1 MYLFNTLNHK
11 SRTFLL
17 LSASALGSLVLAT
30 PAMAEDFTITSGTT
44 TNNGN
49 TLDGG
54 DTVTVTGALVTSGVN
69 NGIDTTAGSNKI
81 TVSTEGSITT
91 ANLDHVSGINNVG
104 SFNTTTVSGS
114 VMTNGNYGPGI
125 ANTGNSNINIVS
137 GQITAKGVNA
147 HAIYNNGHSNTNTVL
162 GSLTTTQTGGVGIH
176 NLGNSNINHLSG
188 NVTTSGTTAY
198 GIFNEG
204 NKNTTTVLGNIIT
217 GGSQAYGIA
226 NIGDSNNTTMAG
238 SISTKGDSGIGIYHS
253 GHKNTTAIT
262 GSITTKGSSGHGVI
276 TAGNFNLSNLS
287 GTITIERSGTGMQHV
302 GNNNLVT
309 VSGSI
314 TTKGSSGN
322 GIFTIGNKNT
332 TSLSGSIVT
341 TGNTAMGI
349 SHIGEGNKA
358 TVSGSISTSGT
369 NAFGIYH
376 FSGDNTA
383 IVSGTVKTTGLS
395 APAFFNGSGSG
406 NSFTLNEGATIIG
419 DILAD
424 DDATNSKLVFNLAGS
439 SSYAYSVSGKG
450 EGTGTGQWTFSDL
463 DGRTA
468 KVTTGGTGCDT
479 TVTGAN
485 NTVCNFVTAVG
496 SGNAMEHNELQLA
509 MNASLMGSLQSGS
522 SQANNLTEAMA
533 SPQASKSNTWV
544 NVYGASSK
552 RASSTT
558 QSAFDTSNAGL
569 SIGIPMAISDRVY
582 MDLVFNTSKTN
593 LDIGLTKDQEITAQA
608 YNLGAVVRD
617 FVASDTWSVDA
628 FGFIG
633 RNAYDGK
640 RKVMNNQQATGSES
654 VTAAYSGMAV
664 LVGVDAQFS
673 NPINNTLS
681 FIGGVNA
688 SLSNEKIGAYSES
701 KYFAWDARTMTQTT
715 GGITTG
721 LEYHTDALT
730 TFASLGAQR
739 SSLRSGKTAGYT
751 NNSTA
756 GSYTDSAT
764 GDTYRTASIGF
775 DYAAAGGMSVT
786 GAVERLSSTSG
797 VSGNSTSLSVN
808 RTF

>member
-17 LSASALGSLVLAT
+17 LGASALGSLVLAT
-30 PAMAEDFTITSGTT
+30 PAMATDFTITG
-44 TNNGN
+44 
-49 TLDGG
+49 
-54 DTVTVTGALVTSGVN
+54 
-69 NGIDTTAGSNKI
+69 GSN
-81 TVSTEGSITT
+81 
-91 ANLDHVSGINNVG
+91 
-104 SFNTTTVSGS
+104 
-114 VMTNGNYGPGI
+114 TNGNFADDAFNGLDAITINGDLNTGNVNDEDGI
-125 ANTGNSNINIVS
+125 ETTGNSNKV
-137 GQITAKGVNA
+137 
-147 HAIYNNGHSNTNTVL
+147 TVL
-162 GSLTTTQTGGVGIH
+162 S
-176 NLGNSNINHLSG
+176 
-188 NVTTSGTTAY
+188 
-198 GIFNEG
+198 
-204 NKNTTTVLGNIIT
+204 
-217 GGSQAYGIA
+217 
-226 NIGDSNNTTMAG
+226 
-238 SISTKGDSGIGIYHS
+238 
-253 GHKNTTAIT
+253 
-262 GSITTKGSSGHGVI
+262 
-276 TAGNFNLSNLS
+276 S
-287 GTITIERSGTGMQHV
+287 GTITTGGSRAAAILNQ
-302 GNNNLVT
+302 GNGNETT

-314 TTKGSSGN
+314 TTTGDLGR
-322 GIFTIGNKNT
+322 GIVSAGNKNIT
-332 TSLSGSIVT
+332 TVSGSIKTENGIYNPGNDNKTTVSGSIVT
-341 TGNTAMGI
+341 IKHGIENVGNDTTT
-349 SHIGEGNKA
+349 
-358 TVSGSISTSGT
+358 TVSGSITTTGDLGRGITNFGDGNETTVSGSIIT
-369 NAFGIYH
+369 DGAAAPGIVSAGNKNITTVSGSITTEKGSAYGIYNQGNENETSVLGSIKTKGYNAWGIWH
-376 FSGDNTA
+376 HGNTNTATISGSIITGGVSAHGIFNLGNDNTTT
-383 IVSGTVKTTGLS
+383 ISGTVSATGTDAS
-395 APAFFNGSGSG
+395 ALYNYAGSG

-419 DILAD
+419 NITAAAVTG
-424 DDATNSKLVFNLAGS
+424 ATNNKLMVNLGQGA
-439 SSYAYSVSGKG
+439 SYAYSVGGSG
-450 EGTGTGQWTFSDL
+450 EGTGAGQWIFTDQ
-463 DGRTA
+463 DGHTPVVTSIATSNCTA
-468 KVTTGGTGCDT
+468 RMHGGSP
-479 TVTGAN
+479 VIAE
-485 NTVCNFVTAVG
+485 CNLVTAVG

-751 NNSTA
+751 NNGTA
-756 GSYTDSAT
+756 GSYTDST
-764 GDTYRTASIGF
+764 TDDTYRTASIGF
-775 DYAAAGGMSVT
+775 DYAAADGMSVT
-786 GAVERLSSTSG
+786 GALERLSSTSG

-808 RTF
+808 KTF